1 MLFTLR
7 MKWPRGTSWLAL
19 AGALTCS
26 TAPHVEIEAQT
37 IKPHEY
43 LTSASAPNFYERHT
57 LPRLT
62 RWGWNLPYDTAVE
75 LADNWGYALEL
86 GGYVTPSMVDDIRN
100 KPTSR
105 NARLV
110 ALAQSDP
117 ERYPLSAIAYR
128 PLANNA
134 PGLPTALREQYYVR
148 DSLGNV
154 IVDPAT
160 GGPSFRT
167 VSPEAPDAIYE
178 WAARGQADPLAALRE
193 ITPVSMILSGGEYG
207 VSVAGHS
214 QAFWQQDPTVVAA
227 KGNDSWYDYTSQ
239 RKGHFEKF
247 VSDATR
253 AAAPDR
259 DLYIYYLS
267 DGALTRNAFK
277 DWADWEYDYSHV
289 RPISDITNS
298 ALYFKKANTG
308 WTGSRDML
316 TEVLNAT
323 AQHLTYG
330 DKLSY
335 NWVSAGFEG
344 GELSDMRHYT
354 GFLKA
359 YYTAGMIGGIAAY
372 HSLPTGGFNADISG
386 APPSWLEQLEALSQV
401 HAGFSYLEK
410 YLREGQLLPGTKKHA
425 WSKDLPAYELTT
437 NDANVRVLARK
448 LDGKEE
454 WLVTA
459 WAASGK
465 DRKVKVDVPGAG
477 KTTVLARDTGSM
489 YIITK
494 QGKKLKSR
502 MLDPD
507 GMAPSTAMNMITAT
521 TDSGGQLDFAGENLV
536 LDGEKFTVKLSL
548 ENKYRLD
555 DLLVDGLSM
564 GPLSKFTFSKVMD
577 SHTLHFAV
585 SPIGAQNSS
594 LRGAMMV
601 PEPGSMFLVLCGLS
615 WAAMVRGGVRR

>member
-1 MLFTLR
+1 MFLKLP
-7 MKWPRGTSWLAL
+7 MKSPRGTSWLAL
-19 AGALTCS
+19 ASALACLAGWQAETQ
-26 TAPHVEIEAQT
+26 AQT
-37 IKPHEY
+37 VKPHEY
-43 LTSASAPNFYERHT
+43 LDSVRAPNFYEGHT

-75 LADNWGYALEL
+75 LADRWGYALEL

-117 ERYPLSAIAYR
+117 DRYPLSVIAYR

-134 PGLPTALREQYYVR
+134 PGLPTALRDQYYVR

-154 IVDPAT
+154 IVDPAS

-167 VSPEAPDAIYE
+167 VSPQAPDSIYE

-193 ITPVSMILSGGEYG
+193 IVPVSMVLSGGEYG

-214 QAFWQQDPTVVAA
+214 QDFWQQDPMVVAS
-227 KGNDSWYDYTSQ
+227 KGNESWYNYISQ
-239 RKGHFEKF
+239 RKGHYEQF
-247 VSDATR
+247 VTSATR
-253 AAAPDR
+253 AAVPDR
-259 DLYIYYLS
+259 DLYVYYQA

-277 DWADWEYDYSHV
+277 DWAEWEYDYAHV

-298 ALYFKKANTG
+298 ALYFQKANTG

-330 DKLSY
+330 ERLSY

-359 YYTAGMIGGIAAY
+359 YYTAGMVGGIAAY
-372 HSLPTGGFNADISG
+372 HSMPTGGFNADISG

-410 YLREGQLLPGTKKHA
+410 YLRDGQLLPGTKQHA
-425 WSKDLPAYELTT
+425 WSKDLPAYELST

-448 LDGKEE
+448 LDGKDE

-459 WAASGK
+459 WAAAGK

-489 YIITK
+489 YIVTK
-494 QGKKLKSR
+494 KGRKLKNR
-502 MLDPD
+502 LLDPN
-507 GMAPSTAMNMITAT
+507 GMEPSATMNMVTAT
-521 TDSGGQLDFAGENLV
+521 TDTGGHLDFAGDNLV
-536 LDGEKFTVKLSL
+536 LDGEKFTVKLTL
-548 ENKYRLD
+548 DRNYRLD

-564 GPLSKFTFSKVMD
+564 GPRSKYTLSNVMD
-577 SHTLHFAV
+577 SHRLHFAL

-594 LRGAMMV
+594 LQSAMTV
-601 PEPGSMFLVLCGLS
+601 PEPGSMFLMFCGLA
-615 WAAMVRGGVRR
+615 WAAMVRGFRR